1 MSLAT
6 FPDPSSDSS
15 ADPSPDPTLEPS
27 SGQPSAAAGRG
38 RRWPLTRAQAF
49 CLHLT
54 LSLLAFSTLVYA
66 MLAWWFPGDLFAL
79 DGGWQGLKLVAMVD
93 LVLGPALTLLLYRPG
108 KPGLALD
115 MALIATVQVAA
126 LGYGF
131 VATHQQRTVAVVF
144 ADGAFNTLSAQ
155 AHAEAEAQ
163 LRELGAEPRSLEA
176 LARASATGAGVP
188 LLLNPAPGAGEFGTY
203 LEELFNGWP
212 EPHERS
218 DRYVAIGPAP
228 VPTADAATGPE
239 IGPEIGAALPDTDE
253 AAAARALADAAL
265 GLDELEDP
273 ATAAAVEDALDAAG
287 LAPELVQLH
296 RFKARYASGVAI
308 YDPRSARIL
317 EWVRRP

>member
-6 FPDPSSDSS
+6 SPDSFD
-15 ADPSPDPTLEPS
+15 DPSPDPAP
-27 SGQPSAAAGRG
+27 AVADAHRG
-38 RRWPLTRAQAF
+38 RWPLTRAQAF

-54 LSLLAFSTLVYA
+54 LSLLVFSTLVYA

-115 MALIATVQVAA
+115 LALIATVQVAA

-144 ADGAFNTLSAQ
+144 ADGAFNTLSAR
-155 AHAEAEAQ
+155 AHAQAEAQ
-163 LRELGAEPRSLEA
+163 LRELGAEPRSLES
-176 LARASATGAGVP
+176 LARTSATGVP
-188 LLLNPAPGAGEFGTY
+188 LLLNPAPGAGEFGAY

-228 VPTADAATGPE
+228 VPTADAVA
-239 IGPEIGAALPDTDE
+239 GPEIGAALPDTDE

-273 ATAAAVEDALDAAG
+273 VTVAAVEDALDAAG

-296 RFKARYASGVAI
+296 RFKARYASGIAI

-317 EWVRRP
+317 KWVATG

>member
-6 FPDPSSDSS
+6 
-15 ADPSPDPTLEPS
+15 SPRSFDEPS
-27 SGQPSAAAGRG
+27 SGAVSGASPSPAAADAKRG
-38 RRWPLTRAQAF
+38 RRPLTRAQAF

-54 LSLLAFSTLVYA
+54 LSLLVFSSLVYA

-144 ADGAFNTLSAQ
+144 ADGAFNTLSAR
-155 AHAEAEAQ
+155 AHAEAEVQ

-176 LARASATGAGVP
+176 LAGAAATGAGVP

-228 VPTADAATGPE
+228 VPTADAAAGPE
-239 IGPEIGAALPDTDE
+239 IGPEIGAALPHTDE

-296 RFKARYASGVAI
+296 RFKARYASGIAI

-317 EWVRRP
+317 EWVTTG